1 MQSFTVTKGSTS
13 VILPVSIYDS
23 SSTTGAKLAGLVY
36 NSGSLTAYY
45 NRMGA
50 SGAATAISLVTA
62 TKGTWTSSGFVA
74 IDGTNMPGDYELHVP
89 DAALA
94 TGVNEVAIQ
103 LKGAT
108 NMVPVNLTVHLTA
121 TDRQDSVRGG
131 MTALPNAAAA
141 ASGGL
146 YIRGAGAGAINQDA
160 NGRVD
165 VNVVAW
171 SADTTM
177 VANLLASGKV
187 MLTGTVST
195 AGFTPTTSAFET
207 AATAEATADHFV
219 GRIVLW
225 TSGALQYQQALITA
239 YTLTGGKG
247 HFTVTTMTDSPANT
261 DAFIIV

>member
-1 MQSFTVTKGSTS
+1 MQSFTVTKGATS

-36 NSGSLTAYY
+36 NTGSLTAYY

-50 SGAATAISLVTA
+50 SGAATAISLATA
-62 TKGTWTSSGFVA
+62 TKGTWATGGFIAV
-74 IDGTNMPGDYELHVP
+74 DGTNMPGDYELHVP
-89 DAALA
+89 DAALV

-103 LKGAT
+103 LKGAA
-108 NMVPVNLTVHLTA
+108 NMVPVNLTVHLRGI
-121 TDRQDSVRGG
+121 DQQDTVRGG

-160 NGRVD
+160 NGRID
-165 VNVVAW
+165 VNQVSIGASTVA
-171 SADTTM
+171 T
-177 VANLLASGKV
+177 ANLLAAAV
-187 MLTGTVST
+187 DMLPGTVNT

-207 AATAEATADHFV
+207 ASTAEATADHFV
-219 GRIVLW
+219 GRIILW

-239 YTLTGGKG
+239 YSLVSGKG
-247 HFTVTTMTDSPANT
+247 HFTVTTMTDSPAST
-261 DAFIIV
+261 DQFIIV

>member
-1 MQSFTVTKGSTS
+1 MQAFEVTKGATS
-13 VILPVSIYDS
+13 VIIPVSIYDS
-23 SSTTGAKLAGLVY
+23 SSTTGAKLAGLAF
-36 NSGSLTAYY
+36 NTASLTAYY

-50 SGAATAISLVTA
+50 AGAATAITLATA
-62 TKGTWTSSGFVA
+62 TKGTWATGGFVA

-89 DAALA
+89 DAAFA

-108 NMVPVNLTVHLTA
+108 NMVPVNLVVHLRA
-121 TDRQDSVRGG
+121 VDFQDTVRGG

-165 VNVVAW
+165 VNLVAL
-171 SADTTM
+171 SADTTS
-177 VANLLASGKV
+177 VANMLKAFGV
-187 MLTGTVST
+187 ELTGTVST

-207 AATAEATADHFV
+207 AATAEATTDHFV
-219 GRIVLW
+219 GRMVYW
-225 TSGALQYQQALITA
+225 TSGALQYQQAQITG
-239 YTLTGGKG
+239 YTLVGGKG
-247 HFTVTTMTDSPANT
+247 HFVVTTMTDAPANT